1 MWLSA
6 TSIFGPRA
14 PQLIS
19 SGPPAAEA
27 RNSSRHHA
35 EGCLVSIIGRGE
47 KWNPF
52 ELGSVDQRK
61 TQSVDTLGSSQ
72 EGRSL
77 MSEVRGSVVTDDGVR
92 LAYKVAGRG
101 PHNLLLMHG
110 WAGSAN
116 SWNGF
121 IRALDLRKFRAI
133 AYDFRAHG
141 DSDMVTMGFT
151 DERLARDALA
161 VANAAGARTFT
172 AVGFSMSGRFVQYL
186 PLLAPER
193 MAGMVIVAGAL
204 AWAMELPE
212 EVIADWAARA
222 GDREKLREIPMMFAI
237 KLILHWSKSG
247 PMTPSKHRA
256 TRWRQPFVRS

>member
-1 MWLSA
+1 VALWSPMMACGSHIR
-6 TSIFGPRA
+6 S
-14 PQLIS
+14 
-19 SGPPAAEA
+19 PA
-27 RNSSRHHA
+27 
-35 EGCLVSIIGRGE
+35 G
-47 KWNPF
+47 
-52 ELGSVDQRK
+52 
-61 TQSVDTLGSSQ
+61 
-72 EGRSL
+72 
-77 MSEVRGSVVTDDGVR
+77 
-92 LAYKVAGRG
+92 G

-151 DERLARDALA
+151 DERLARDALP

-186 PLLAPER
+186 PFLAPER
-193 MAGMVIVAGAL
+193 MVIVAGAP

>member
-1 MWLSA
+1 MMACGSHIR
-6 TSIFGPRA
+6 S
-14 PQLIS
+14 
-19 SGPPAAEA
+19 PA
-27 RNSSRHHA
+27 
-35 EGCLVSIIGRGE
+35 G
-47 KWNPF
+47 
-52 ELGSVDQRK
+52 
-61 TQSVDTLGSSQ
+61 
-72 EGRSL
+72 
-77 MSEVRGSVVTDDGVR
+77 
-92 LAYKVAGRG
+92 G

-151 DERLARDALA
+151 DERLARDALP

-193 MAGMVIVAGAL
+193 MAGMVIVAGAP
-204 AWAMELPE
+204 A
-212 EVIADWAARA
+212 
-222 GDREKLREIPMMFAI
+222 
-237 KLILHWSKSG
+237 
-247 PMTPSKHRA
+247 
-256 TRWRQPFVRS
+256 